1 MSDETPPP
9 PAAPSV
15 DKLRRHLVERT
26 EAVTNVDVLLA
37 FEAVLSQLDYP
48 YDDESAVEGFLAVA
62 DLVRANRRLQE
73 VLTELY
79 GEEPS

>member
-1 MSDETPPP
+1 MKDDAASPP
-9 PAAPSV
+9 APSV
-15 DKLRRHLVERT
+15 EKLRRRLIARI

-37 FEAVLSQLDYP
+37 YEVVLSQLDFP

-73 VLTELY
+73 VLSEIY